1 MEYKANLREVARL
14 AVPAFAEGC
23 LVHLHAPDGGLS
35 LLAAFHADET
45 RQAALLELG
54 GRQTEGYDDGWWRAY
69 HSREPELL
77 VDAEAQWLARARG
90 TSERA
95 LVEILDLQSSLS
107 LPLVARERS
116 LGVLTFVTSRQGH
129 TLSDE
134 DLVLALDL
142 AGRAAA
148 AVDNAVLFVEAQRLN
163 RVKDEFLALLS
174 HELRTPL
181 GSILVWLELL
191 RAEPLED
198 NATRAVDMVHRSARQ
213 LAELIDQLLD
223 VSRIVAGKLSV
234 EKQTTHLVPVVEG
247 LLEAAGPVAKAKGVL
262 LRADLAHD
270 LDPLWADPNRLRQA
284 LSNLVLNAIKFTPA
298 GGEVTVSLRRQGAL
312 ARIEVRDSGAGIAR
326 DLLPFIFE
334 RFRQGDTH
342 STRSHGGLG
351 LGLTIAQYIA
361 EQHEGRIS
369 ADNQGAGQG
378 AVFTFDL
385 PLRPLPARSTL
396 ARPAPGPAPV
406 SCSLD
411 ALRVL
416 LVDDHDD
423 TLRGLALSLSASG
436 AEVTPVS
443 SAREAL
449 LALPRVRPHVLVS
462 DLAMPDQD
470 GYDLISHI
478 RSLAPEAGGEVPAV
492 AVSAYASYDDRMRA
506 LRAGYQEHVAK
517 PVEIAHLVATIARL
531 AGDHAA

>member
-1 MEYKANLREVARL
+1 V
-14 AVPAFAEGC
+14 
-23 LVHLHAPDGGLS
+23 
-35 LLAAFHADET
+35 
-45 RQAALLELG
+45 LLELG
-54 GRQTEGYDDGWWRAY
+54 GRQTEGYDEGWWHAFHTRQ
-69 HSREPELL
+69 PELL
-77 VDAEAQWLARARG
+77 SEAEPAWLLRARS
-90 TSERA
+90 TAERA
-95 LVEILDLQSSLS
+95 LVEELNLQSSLS
-107 LPLVARERS
+107 LPLLARERS
-116 LGVLTFVTSRQGH
+116 LGAITFITSRQGH
-129 TLSDE
+129 LLNEE

-148 AVDNAVLFVEAQRLN
+148 AVDNAVLFEEAQRLN

-191 RAEPLED
+191 RAERLEED
-198 NATRAVDMVHRSARQ
+198 ATRAVDMVHRSARQ

-223 VSRIVAGKLSV
+223 VSRIVAGKLSI
-234 EKQTTHLVPVVEG
+234 EKQITHLTPVVQG
-247 LLEAAGPVAKAKGVL
+247 VVDAAGPVAKAKGIRL
-262 LRADLAHD
+262 ESDLANE

-284 LSNLVLNAIKFTPA
+284 LSNLVFNAIKFTPN
-298 GGEVTVSLRRQGAL
+298 GGEVAVGLTRAGAA
-312 ARIEVRDSGAGIAR
+312 ARIEVRDTGVGIAR

-361 EQHEGRIS
+361 EQHEGRIT
-369 ADNQGAGQG
+369 ADSGGAGQG
-378 AVFTFDL
+378 AVFAFDL
-385 PLRPLPARSTL
+385 PLRPVPTRSVVVRPL
-396 ARPAPGPAPV
+396 RGEAPAPR
-406 SCSLD
+406 SLQ

-449 LALPRVRPHVLVS
+449 QALPRVRPHVVVS
-462 DLAMPDQD
+462 DLAMPELD
-470 GYDLISHI
+470 GYDLISEI
-478 RSLAPEAGGEVPAV
+478 RQLSADAGGEVPAV

-506 LRAGYQEHVAK
+506 LRAGYQEHVPK

-531 AGDHAA
+531 AGEPAA